1 MIKTMIIEQTIEVS
15 YLNLK
20 YIKYLCNSDKRLAE
34 IITLVGSYSIKK
46 KYDSFQALIEAIIY
60 QQLNGNAANAI
71 CKKFYSYYGNLIPT
85 PEKIIST
92 PDIELRNRVGLSRMK
107 STYLKELAA
116 HIVDKKLNLSEL
128 PLMKD
133 EEIIS
138 QLTRVKGIGR
148 WTAEMFLIFYLG
160 REDVLPVTDLGLR
173 NAMKKT
179 YLFEKLP
186 IPVEMVRIAAPWR
199 PYRSV
204 ATWYLWKS
212 LSNFDAIGSSRSN
225 FASQHD

>member
-1 MIKTMIIEQTIEVS
+1 MIIEQTVEEFCLDTKCVKHLI
-15 YLNLK
+15 
-20 YIKYLCNSDKRLAE
+20 NSDEHLAN
-34 IITLVGSYSIKK
+34 IIAAVGSYSIKK
-46 KYDSFQALIEAIIY
+46 KPDSFQALIEAIIY
-60 QQLNGNAANAI
+60 QQLNGNAASTI
-71 CKKFYSYYGNLIPT
+71 CKRFYAFYGNVIPT
-85 PEKIIST
+85 PEQIIST
-92 PDIELRNRVGLSRMK
+92 SDIELRNRVGLSRMK
-107 STYLKELAA
+107 SIYLKELATN
-116 HIVDKKLNLSEL
+116 IVEKKLNLIEL

-148 WTAEMFLIFYLG
+148 WTAEMFLIFHLC

-179 YLFEKLP
+179 YLLEKLP
-186 IPVEMVRIAAPWR
+186 IPLEMVKIAAPWR

-212 LSNFDAIGSSRSN
+212 LSNFNAIG
-225 FASQHD
+225 

>member
-1 MIKTMIIEQTIEVS
+1 M
-15 YLNLK
+15 
-20 YIKYLCNSDKRLAE
+20 
-34 IITLVGSYSIKK
+34 
-46 KYDSFQALIEAIIY
+46 IEAIIY

-71 CKKFYSYYGNLIPT
+71 RKRFYAYYGNLIPA

-92 PDIELRNRVGLSRMK
+92 PEIELRNRVNCRTFKK
-107 STYLKELAA
+107 STA
-116 HIVDKKLNLSEL
+116 LSEL
-128 PLMKD
+128 PQMKD

-138 QLTRVKGIGR
+138 KLTRVKGIGR

-173 NAMKKT
+173 NAMQRI
-179 YLFEKLP
+179 YSLDKLP
-186 IPVEMVRIAAPWR
+186 IPMKMIEIANPWR

-212 LSNFDAIGSSRSN
+212 LSNFNSIG
-225 FASQHD
+225 